1 MYPQSLSESQS
12 ITSPTK
18 LPIQVIYRTFHKS
31 FELIDFLGK
40 TSADCPPN
48 TEKGSSETA
57 DNTFTT
63 PEQEEIIKVEP
74 LDPDAD
80 VSGSSTPCPD
90 DENERK
96 PKKIQLKISS

>member
-1 MYPQSLSESQS
+1 MSFS
-12 ITSPTK
+12 
-18 LPIQVIYRTFHKS
+18 VKS
-31 FELIDFLGK
+31 S
-40 TSADCPPN
+40 TDCPPN
-48 TEKGSSETA
+48 SEKGSPESA

-80 VSGSSTPCPD
+80 SSTAPPSP
-90 DENERK
+90 DENVGK